1 MIFPT
6 FTTDK
11 LYGMEKIAL
20 FPGSFDPF
28 TVGHENVVLRALGL
42 FEKIV
47 IAVGYNSNKMDFFPV
62 EQRMNWIREVFKHE
76 PRISVEKYEGLTV
89 EFAKE
94 MNATHILRGIRTS
107 ADFEYE
113 RAIAQ
118 VNRAMTGIDSVF
130 LLTTPEHTPVNSS
143 IVRDI
148 IKHGGDA
155 SKFLPKQIKIPVE
168 PDRRF

>member
-1 MIFPT
+1 MI
-6 FTTDK
+6 K
-11 LYGMEKIAL
+11 KAI

-28 TVGHENVVLRALGL
+28 TIGHENVVVRALDL
-42 FEKIV
+42 FDEIV
-47 IAVGYNSNKMDFFPV
+47 IAVGYNSNKADFFPV
-62 EQRMNWIREVFKHE
+62 DTRMAWIKSVFE
-76 PRISVEKYEGLTV
+76 NESRISVDKYEGLTV
-89 EFAKE
+89 DFAQE
-94 MNATHILRGIRTS
+94 IGATHILRGIRTS

-118 VNRAMTGIDSVF
+118 VNKLMTGIDSVF

-155 SKFLPKQIKIPVE
+155 SQFLPKQMKIKL
-168 PDRRF
+168 

>member
-1 MIFPT
+1 MI
-6 FTTDK
+6 K
-11 LYGMEKIAL
+11 KAI

-28 TVGHENVVLRALGL
+28 TIGHENVVVRALDL
-42 FEKIV
+42 FDEIV
-47 IAVGYNSNKMDFFPV
+47 IAVGYNSNKADFFPV
-62 EQRMNWIREVFKHE
+62 DTRMAWIKSVFE
-76 PRISVEKYEGLTV
+76 NESRISVDKYEGLTV
-89 EFAKE
+89 EFAQE
-94 MNATHILRGIRTS
+94 IGATHILRGIRTS

-118 VNRAMTGIDSVF
+118 VNKLMTGIDSVF

-155 SKFLPKQIKIPVE
+155 SQFLPKQMKIKL
-168 PDRRF
+168 

>member
-1 MIFPT
+1 MI
-6 FTTDK
+6 K
-11 LYGMEKIAL
+11 KAI

-28 TVGHENVVLRALGL
+28 TIGHENVVVRALDL
-42 FEKIV
+42 FDEIV
-47 IAVGYNSNKMDFFPV
+47 IAVGYNSNKADFFPV
-62 EQRMNWIREVFKHE
+62 DTRMDWIKSVFENE
-76 PRISVEKYEGLTV
+76 PRISVSKYEGLTV
-89 EFAKE
+89 EFAQE
-94 MNATHILRGIRTS
+94 IGASHILRGIRTS

-118 VNRAMTGIDSVF
+118 VNKLMTGIDSVF

-155 SKFLPKQIKIPVE
+155 SQFLPKQMKIKL
-168 PDRRF
+168 

>member
-1 MIFPT
+1 MSRTAI
-6 FTTDK
+6 
-11 LYGMEKIAL
+11 

-28 TVGHENVVLRALGL
+28 TVGHEDVVRRGLSL
-42 FEKIV
+42 FENVI
-47 IAVGYNSNKMDFFPV
+47 IAVGYNANKKDFFPL
-62 EQRMNWIREVFKHE
+62 EDRMQWIRDVFKNDK
-76 PRISVEKYEGLTV
+76 RVAVQKYEGLTV

-94 MNATHILRGIRTS
+94 RQCSHILRGIRTA

-118 VNRAMTGIDSVF
+118 VNKAMSGIDSIF

-148 IKHGGDA
+148 IKHNGDA
-155 SKFLPKQIKIPVE
+155 GKFLPQAIQINIKKYL
-168 PDRRF
+168 

>member
-1 MIFPT
+1 
-6 FTTDK
+6 
-11 LYGMEKIAL
+11 MEKIAI

-28 TVGHENVVLRALGL
+28 TVGHENIVRRGL
-42 FEKIV
+42 KLFDKII
-47 IAVGYNSNKMDFFPV
+47 IAVGYNATKSYYFNV
-62 EQRMNWIREVFKHE
+62 EDRKRFIEAQFSDES
-76 PRISVEKYEGLTV
+76 RITVETYTNLTV

-94 MNATHILRGIRTS
+94 RNADSILRGIRTA

-118 VNRAMTGIDSVF
+118 VNRLMSGIDSVF

-148 IKHGGDA
+148 LKHKGDA
-155 SKFLPKQIKIPVE
+155 SQFIP
-168 PDRRF
+168 DIIYQLILDSDNY